1 MSRSYRSQKES
12 VTAERRIARTAD
24 GSPQLPRIIERAPAP
39 GDSHPIPKRVLRHFL
54 ERVPV
59 EFIYGLSRI
68 ELRARELPLI
78 GAPFGS
84 YWVGERAIVLYSLPP
99 TFQCRSLTADFRRS
113 LNRFHAKVES
123 HSEGFTIS
131 WPEPAIMSLWFYS
144 FVFTHELGHHFVEQ
158 YKTKNSRIRSRNA
171 EELVADL
178 HAERFTDELFKAFR
192 KQRSDCRMEGVK

>member
-12 VTAERRIARTAD
+12 VTAERRIERTRD
-24 GSPQLPRIIERAPAP
+24 GSPRLPHIIERAPAP
-39 GDSHPIPKRVLRHFL
+39 GDSHPLPKRVLHRFL
-54 ERVPV
+54 QRVPV

-68 ELRARELPLI
+68 ELRARELSLI

-99 TFQCRSLTADFRRS
+99 VFHCRSLSSDFRGS
-113 LNRFHAKVES
+113 LKRFHA
-123 HSEGFTIS
+123 TIQSDANGVTVS
-131 WPEPAIMSLWFYS
+131 WREPAVMSMWFYS

-158 YKTKNSRIRSRNA
+158 YKSKNSRIHSRNA

-178 HAERFTDELFKAFR
+178 HAKRFTDELFASFR
-192 KQRSDCRMEGVK
+192 KRRSI